1 METRKGDKVRL
12 KDDSRHG
19 ERGIVEDV
27 LASYLVVRVEGSE
40 ELVRVAQAHLTN
52 YSLAARKAWE
62 KMPHKR
68 VGRPKG
74 SSKTDRISVT
84 LRIDRQVWERFR
96 CAEQSG
102 LIQDRTATINSVLAI
117 ELEKLERKSRVLSPK
132 EKDR

>member
-27 LASYLVVRVEGSE
+27 LASCLVVRIEASE
-40 ELVRVAQAHLTN
+40 ELVRVAQSHLTN

-102 LIQDRTATINSVLAI
+102 LIQDRTGTINRLLAI